1 MGRALMTPDEL
12 RRMDND
18 LCIIFEKGLKP
29 IKAKKYYYFTRPI
42 ARRLQEYTISHNNFD
57 AGNRGAWRKFNP
69 ANPYVENKDSNQE
82 QDLKIESL
90 DDLFEDDFSNNA
102 KMDDKPEMPKFE
114 PVNQNSHVISPM
126 QNLESSDVQ
135 SETMSNMANSV
146 VTPRPMQS
154 MENST
159 AQTRH
164 IQNKMEEAPVLPME
178 PNNEEEELFS
188 KDLQDE
194 LEAKFD
200 ELFGPIDKNKK

>member
-1 MGRALMTPDEL
+1 
-12 RRMDND
+12 
-18 LCIIFEKGLKP
+18 
-29 IKAKKYYYFTRPI
+29 
-42 ARRLQEYTISHNNFD
+42 
-57 AGNRGAWRKFNP
+57 
-69 ANPYVENKDSNQE
+69 
-82 QDLKIESL
+82 
-90 DDLFEDDFSNNA
+90 
-102 KMDDKPEMPKFE
+102 
-114 PVNQNSHVISPM
+114 M

-146 VTPRPMQS
+146 VTPRPMQR
-154 MENST
+154 MENPT
-159 AQTRH
+159 AQIRP

>member
-1 MGRALMTPDEL
+1 MY
-12 RRMDND
+12 
-18 LCIIFEKGLKP
+18 FEKGIKP
-29 IKAKKYYYFTRPI
+29 VKANKFYYFKHPMAKKL
-42 ARRLQEYTISHNNFD
+42 AEYTISHNNIEQID
-57 AGNRGAWRKFNP
+57 RGVWRKFNP
-69 ANPYVENKDSNQE
+69 YNPWVEDKSDKEVQN
-82 QDLKIESL
+82 LKVESL

-159 AQTRH
+159 AQTRP

-200 ELFGPIDKNKK
+200 ELFGPIDED

>member
-1 MGRALMTPDEL
+1 M
-12 RRMDND
+12 
-18 LCIIFEKGLKP
+18 
-29 IKAKKYYYFTRPI
+29 
-42 ARRLQEYTISHNNFD
+42 QEYTISHNNFD

-114 PVNQNSHVISPM
+114 PVNSYSSDISPM
-126 QNLESSDVQ
+126 QNMGSSDVQ
-135 SETMSNMANSV
+135 YGAMSNMANSV
-146 VTPRPMQS
+146 VPPRPMQS
-154 MENST
+154 MTNSVENAGQMQNRVNST
-159 AQTRH
+159 AQTRP

-200 ELFGPIDKNKK
+200 ELFGPIDNNKK